1 MYIYYKALSFGK
13 DVRIKNFH
21 IDMAADNKG
30 TVQTARMR
38 RLFSAFVVRMTW
50 LILDCSD
57 CMLQ

>member
-38 RLFSAFVVRMTW
+38 RLFSAFFVRMT
-50 LILDCSD
+50 
-57 CMLQ
+57 